1 MFYKSYT
8 NSIWVLLEVNQE
20 NHPLSLIFSYDT
32 LCAINLTLE
41 AARIKFE
48 RSRFSTSSRDKVSKI
63 EICLVLVF

>member
-20 NHPLSLIFSYDT
+20 NHPLSLIFSYDI
-32 LCAINLTLE
+32 LCAINLFIQTLE

-63 EICLVLVF
+63 